1 MNKMKLTL
9 TATMAIAV
17 ATLTPICGQA
27 QALTVVDVGATAPTD
42 YTYAETS
49 HAGSGLPPSNAT
61 STNNKAAGETFTIS
75 NLGSLPAYD
84 NALEL
89 TQIDIK
95 DNDNN
100 GGNLTD
106 LNLTL
111 TIGTVSSGTFT
122 ATDTESVTGV
132 TVGAEDYIDLTLSDY
147 VVLHANTT
155 YAFFITTNGAL
166 HLDGA
171 ATPVYSGDITG
182 SSAQLTES
190 TDAVTLGS
198 GGSRNFYLETVPVP
212 EPADWALVPVIGTI
226 AFFGL
231 RRLRFAAIA

>member
-9 TATMAIAV
+9 AATLAIAA

-27 QALTVVDVGATAPTD
+27 RALTVVDVGSTTPTG
-42 YTYAETS
+42 YTYAQTS

-61 STNNKAAGETFTIS
+61 DTAHKAAGETFT
-75 NLGSLPAYD
+75 LTGGSA
-84 NALEL
+84 AEL

-122 ATDTESVTGV
+122 ASDTESATGV
-132 TVGAEDYIDLTLSDY
+132 TVGASDYIDLTLSND
-147 VVLHANTT
+147 VLLQTNTT
-155 YAFFITTNGAL
+155 YAFFITTNGEL

-171 ATPVYSGDITG
+171 NTPVYSGDVTG
-182 SSAQLTES
+182 SSAQLNEN

-198 GGSRNFYLETVPVP
+198 GGSRTFFLDTVPVP
-212 EPADWALVPVIGTI
+212 EPSDWALVPVIGTI

-231 RRLRFAAIA
+231 RRFRFAAIA